1 MRSKRF
7 VRVWD
12 AIEETPEQAENM
24 RLRADLIVALNR
36 FIAGRGMS
44 QAEAAKHFGI
54 SQPRVSDLAR
64 GKINLF
70 SLDSLVNMAAAAG
83 LRIDLRVRKAA

>member
-1 MRSKRF
+1 MSAKRF
-7 VRVWD
+7 ARVWD

-36 FIAGRGMS
+36 FIAGQRMS
-44 QAEAAKHFGI
+44 QLEAAKHFGI

>member
-1 MRSKRF
+1 MRAKRF

-36 FIAGRGMS
+36 FIAGRRMS
-44 QAEAAKHFGI
+44 QVEAAKHFGI

>member
-1 MRSKRF
+1 MSAKRF
-7 VRVWD
+7 ARVWD
-12 AIEETPEQAENM
+12 AIEESPEQAENM

-36 FIAGRGMS
+36 FISDQGMS
-44 QAEAAKHFGI
+44 QVDAARHFGV